1 MKIFVRAKAGAK
13 EDKVTPPQLKLE
25 FVSPAPSQGSDGASY
40 TVSVK
45 ELPKEGR
52 ANEAVARLLAKH
64 FNVPRPQVRLVSG
77 ATSKRK
83 VFEIKN

>member
-1 MKIFVRAKAGAK
+1 MLLYKTMKIFVRAKAGAK
-13 EDKVTPPQLKLE
+13 EDKVAPPPLKLIKDPE
-25 FVSPAPSQGSDGASY
+25 EYY

-45 ELPKEGR
+45 EAPKEGR
-52 ANEAVARLLAKH
+52 ANEAIVKLLARH
-64 FNVPRPQVRLVSG
+64 FGVSRSEVRLVSG